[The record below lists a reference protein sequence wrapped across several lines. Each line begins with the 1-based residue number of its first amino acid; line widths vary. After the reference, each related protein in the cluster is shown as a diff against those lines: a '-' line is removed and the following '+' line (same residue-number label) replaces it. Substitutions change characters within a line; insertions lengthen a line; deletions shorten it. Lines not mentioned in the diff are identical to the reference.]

1 QNEIDAAKT
10 VHYAELNVQGQP
22 KMVWPPSFALARAY
36 LDQLQRSGGLS
47 GDRLAAARSA
57 LASAEKASGA
67 ARRDALTGL
76 ATSLDNDASSSSD
89 ANKVRKLQ
97 NAVRDLASATVA

>member
-1 QNEIDAAKT
+1 
-10 VHYAELNVQGQP
+10 
-22 KMVWPPSFALARAY
+22 LAT
-36 LDQLQRSGGLS
+36 
-47 GDRLAAARSA
+47 
-57 LASAEKASGA
+57 AEKASGA

-76 ATSLDNDASSSSD
+76 ATSLDNDASGSSD